1 MGTEPFVM
9 NNDRMSKTIKAPYFE
24 SDLTVTQFDHVH
36 WTQAQPIQIA
46 RHWCGQEA
54 SASRHAEAR
63 IIWSDKSLG
72 VRFVCNQREP
82 LIVNPN
88 PQLDHK
94 TIGLWDRDVC
104 EIFVA
109 PDTANPNR
117 YFEFEAAPTGEWVD
131 LAVNLT
137 STERETDR
145 AFYSGMTV
153 AARVALDQVI
163 VSMRI
168 PWSDSIKSPARGD
181 EWRINLFRCV
191 GTGNQRYLAWQPTY
205 APEPNFHVPEAFG
218 WLSFV

>member
-1 MGTEPFVM
+1 M
-9 NNDRMSKTIKAPYFE
+9 NNDRMGKTIKARYSE
-24 SDLTVTQFDHVH
+24 SDLAVTQFDHVH

-46 RHWCGQEA
+46 RHWCGEEA
-54 SASRHAEAR
+54 PASRHAEAR
-63 IIWSDKSLG
+63 IIWSDESLG
-72 VRFVCNQREP
+72 IRFVCNQKEP
-82 LIVNPN
+82 LIVNSN
-88 PQLDHK
+88 PQLDQK

-104 EIFVA
+104 EIFIA
-109 PDTANPNR
+109 PDAANPNR

-137 STERETDR
+137 PTERETDR

-153 AARVALDQVI
+153 AAGVALDQVT

-168 PWSDSIKSPARGD
+168 PWSDSIPKPAIED
-181 EWRINLFRCV
+181 EWRVNLFRCV
-191 GTGNQRYLAWQPTY
+191 GTGIQRYLAWQPTY